1 MPSAR
6 AFRRM
11 LMSFDTSTTSRCG
24 YFSCSARTTPRIWLS
39 ALPMGRSEGRVLWMA
54 VVWNIRRPVASLL
67 PSADSSRP
75 SSSCLASCTSASS
88 ERLTW
93 RALRAT
99 SDMPFFW
106 WSSSSSVIIGRKMS
120 CSSKRN
126 SELGSCS
133 STLVSSTNSL
143 RGAFCARALAR
154 LAGAGAALTGRSARA
169 AGAAGAGGGTWRA
182 GAGIWDLPR
191 AAGAAMPSSSGWTSR
206 SSSSSARAACV
217 LDRAAVLVLRP
228 CARAFSPEGKVR
240 IAAGRVGNF
249 GSGI

>member
-39 ALPMGRSEGRVLWMA
+39 ALPMGRSEGRVLWIA

-154 LAGAGAALTGRSARA
+154 LAGAALDGALGAGGRRR
-169 AGAAGAGGGTWRA
+169 GAGGGTWRA

-191 AAGAAMPSSSGWTSR
+191 AAGRPCR
-206 SSSSSARAACV
+206 PARAGPAGRRRPRQERLACWTAQRRSWCCGPAPGV
-217 LDRAAVLVLRP
+217 L
-228 CARAFSPEGKVR
+228 ARGKVR